1 MKCKARA
8 PLSLS
13 NKNQKWKRKIFF
25 FLNKREKWRF
35 PHQSAF
41 FIYIYMSS
49 HVVSKRTR
57 ASIVFLLRVFFLF
70 VILLPVHRQKLTK
83 GDFRRLRHC
92 FAVSRKYR
100 SWTKAK
106 VGRGSSI
113 RWVWRQST
121 SPEKDL
127 GTNTCPQHQSGV
139 FLDEKQTTRAPPIHA
154 SSRDEN
160 QKLEARDV
168 GAAGGKC
175 TKYIYQV

>member
-1 MKCKARA
+1 M
-8 PLSLS
+8 L
-13 NKNQKWKRKIFF
+13 
-25 FLNKREKWRF
+25 FL
-35 PHQSAF
+35 
-41 FIYIYMSS
+41 YIYTCRVTSS
-49 HVVSKRTR
+49 LKEPERRLFSF
-57 ASIVFLLRVFFLF
+57 SDFFFLF